1 MYQKLRVVER
11 KALRAIL
18 KLRSGTAN
26 DLILHELRRG
36 DIISKIRD
44 RQYKFYRKIRDIP
57 DGEAIVQNV
66 LEICK
71 NDRII
76 KYYESLHDHN
86 NVDDINE
93 REARIHIST
102 KSLTKY
108 YAEMNFSKISVI
120 YCSFLDDNLRSII
133 TRWRLSN
140 HDLNIQK
147 GRYNSE
153 SERKERQERVCAL
166 CNVLEDEQHV
176 IFDCKKYNDLRV
188 KYMDLLTET
197 GNIKQF
203 LDPTLENT
211 CRTATFILEVEAHRK
226 K

>member
-1 MYQKLRVVER
+1 M
-11 KALRAIL
+11 
-18 KLRSGTAN
+18 
-26 DLILHELRRG
+26 
-36 DIISKIRD
+36 
-44 RQYKFYRKIRDIP
+44 
-57 DGEAIVQNV
+57 
-66 LEICK
+66 
-71 NDRII
+71 
-76 KYYESLHDHN
+76 
-86 NVDDINE
+86 
-93 REARIHIST
+93 
-102 KSLTKY
+102 
-108 YAEMNFSKISVI
+108 
-120 YCSFLDDNLRSII
+120 
-133 TRWRLSN
+133 
-140 HDLNIQK
+140 NIQK
-147 GRYNSE
+147 GRYNNE